1 MGYGARHAVKALAQA
16 VDAATTPSPAER
28 AAARPASRP
37 AAGDAM
43 AEAQRSVAQ
52 AAQAA
57 GETRSRVRGAAKMAG
72 KSALAPVAK
81 FSSVLWLEVTGTF
94 FALLAAA
101 IGQAVWK
108 ARGAMQLPARSPER
122 LRLYVYVALT
132 GLLLYFAVSNFVR
145 ARRRQRR

>member
-1 MGYGARHAVKALAQA
+1 MGYGARHAVKALSQA

-28 AAARPASRP
+28 AATRP
-37 AAGDAM
+37 AAAERVT
-43 AEAQRSVAQ
+43 EAQRSVAQ
-52 AAQAA
+52 AAQAV

-81 FSSVLWLEVTGTF
+81 FSSVLWLEVTGSF
-94 FALLAAA
+94 FVLLAVA

-145 ARRRQRR
+145 ASRRQRR